1 VQETRHIMA
10 AISQQITYNEFLP
23 MVLGKEVMHQH
34 DLILLKEGYFD
45 GYDRYHADYTVPK
58 ATFDFIFNNEKK
70 KHSSYG
76 MKSFIP

>member
-1 VQETRHIMA
+1 MIDVQETRHIMA

-45 GYDRYHADYTVPK
+45 GYDRSSC
-58 ATFDFIFNNEKK
+58 FSCLKK
-70 KHSSYG
+70 T
-76 MKSFIP
+76 

>member
-1 VQETRHIMA
+1 MA

-45 GYDRYHADYTVPK
+45 GYDRWA
-58 ATFDFIFNNEKK
+58 AQ
-70 KHSSYG
+70 
-76 MKSFIP
+76 